1 MSSNLIVPILNK
13 HIMLETLHLFFG
25 VLLIVCSLLASFSLN
40 PVESVLFLI
49 LCFYLSACILFIFNV
64 EFLALTYVVVYVG
77 AVAVLFLFIIMML
90 DIRMKKNFFNKYK
103 FFIYFFLVSSIYIFF
118 VFILFYLNNTF
129 FTATYS
135 NVDTLFLVDTLSNIE
150 IFGQVLYNYHF
161 VNFLIAGV
169 ILLIALVGC
178 VCITLDHNR
187 QNKKL
192 FFNS

>member
-1 MSSNLIVPILNK
+1 
-13 HIMLETLHLFFG
+13 
-25 VLLIVCSLLASFSLN
+25 
-40 PVESVLFLI
+40 
-49 LCFYLSACILFIFNV
+49 
-64 EFLALTYVVVYVG
+64 
-77 AVAVLFLFIIMML
+77 ML

-150 IFGQVLYNYHF
+150 IFGQVLYNYHI

>member
-90 DIRMKKNFFNKYK
+90 DIRVKKNFFNKYK
-103 FFIYFFLVSSIYIFF
+103 FFIYFFFSKFYLYLLCFY
-118 VFILFYLNNTF
+118 FILFKQYF
-129 FTATYS
+129 FY
-135 NVDTLFLVDTLSNIE
+135 I
-150 IFGQVLYNYHF
+150 
-161 VNFLIAGV
+161 NF
-169 ILLIALVGC
+169 C
-178 VCITLDHNR
+178 
-187 QNKKL
+187 
-192 FFNS
+192 

>member
-1 MSSNLIVPILNK
+1 LNK

-90 DIRMKKNFFNKYK
+90 DIRVKKNFFNKYK

-129 FTATYS
+129 FTSTSA

-150 IFGQVLYNYHF
+150 IFGQVLYNYHI
-161 VNFLIAGV
+161 VNFLVAGV